1 MQVRAGGPT
10 GRADPADE
18 LALPDCIPHPHCVIG
33 TVQECAVQAHAVI
46 QHQQPT
52 LKREGVFSRERNHA
66 IGRGNKGRAAGAG
79 RDIRTRMITAGRAVI
94 DPLRSKPSRDAADNR
109 PDHCLTPALRGV
121 LNGARS
127 IDLQQFFGA
136 SSGKFFAGGRAFA
149 WTDGDPFNLPCPRR
163 YGDGEVIQRSI
174 GLLRHKVRYGAGI
187 AIEGDEEAAIGC
199 KRHPVTIE
207 GEMRGPPGD
216 RAARPAALNKSA
228 GQRKLY
234 GTGMGKYTSTTQGA
248 RTDQTAKDKCSAVHR
263 WAGSAPA

>member
-33 TVQECAVQAHAVI
+33 TVQECAVQAHAMVD
-46 QHQQPT
+46 HQQPA
-52 LKREGVFSRERNHA
+52 LKCEGIFSRERNHA

-94 DPLRSKPSRDAADNR
+94 DPLRSKPSREAADNR

-121 LNGARS
+121 LDSARS
-127 IDLQQFFGA
+127 VYLRQFFGA
-136 SSGKFFAGGRAFA
+136 SSGKFFAGGRTFA
-149 WTDGDPFNLPCPRR
+149 WADGDPFNLPCPRR
-163 YGDGEVIQRSI
+163 YGDREVIQRSI

-187 AIEGDEEAAIGC
+187 TIEGDEEAAIGC
-199 KRHPVTIE
+199 NRHPATVE

-216 RAARPAALNKSA
+216 RAARPATLDKSA
-228 GQRKLY
+228 GQRKF
-234 GTGMGKYTSTTQGA
+234 
-248 RTDQTAKDKCSAVHR
+248 
-263 WAGSAPA
+263 